1 MTLNEMRANA
11 YGKAAAGSDSSK
23 NTSGI
28 ENTNITK
35 PVFESINNHPV
46 LTAAVDALKNGGL
59 IKVTTDDQKQ
69 TDGQDSIVRRV
80 AKFLVLIG
88 TDEAAK
94 ILPHLSPEQTE
105 KIVMEMAT
113 IRYVAPEEAVV
124 ILKEFENL
132 VEKSRES
139 GGVETA
145 RSILEKAFGPQ
156 KASELLDRA
165 VPFKSGKPF
174 EYLSEADSEKVSVL
188 LKDESVPVVAM
199 VLSQLDPKVSAGVIN
214 GMEEELK
221 KEVIVRLAKMQKI
234 DASILQ
240 AVDKKMEEKFNKLN
254 IEKSDVLDG
263 KNTLAQILKRMSPE
277 AEEKILNSL
286 SEQDADL
293 GKDLRERLF
302 TVEDIVNADDKY
314 VQEILRDMEDR
325 DCALLI
331 AGKNDD
337 FRSKVL
343 QNVSSNRAREILD
356 YEEYNKPFLRSDV
369 EKITSQFFSV
379 LRRAWE
385 DGKLFIKGRDEEIY
399 V

>member
-1 MTLNEMRANA
+1 MTLNEMRASA
-11 YGKAAAGSDSSK
+11 YGKIPVTSDSEKISV
-23 NTSGI
+23 NS
-28 ENTNITK
+28 ENKNITK

-46 LTAAVDALKNGGL
+46 LKSAVEALENGGL
-59 IKVTTDDQKQ
+59 IKVTSQKEKKK
-69 TDGQDSIVRRV
+69 DEKESIVRRV
-80 AKFLVLIG
+80 AKFLVLVG

-94 ILPHLSPEQTE
+94 ILPHLSQDQTE
-105 KIVMEMAT
+105 KIVMEMAK
-113 IRYVAPEEAVV
+113 IRYVSPDEAAE

-145 RSILEKAFGPQ
+145 RSILEKAFGPE
-156 KASELLDRA
+156 KASQLLDKA

-174 EYLSEADSEKVSVL
+174 DYLSEADSEKVSIL
-188 LKDESVPVVAM
+188 LKDESVPVMAM
-199 VLSQLDPKVSAGVIN
+199 VLSQLNPKVSAGVIN
-214 GMEEELK
+214 GLDEELK

-254 IEKSDVLDG
+254 IEKSDFLDG
-263 KNTLAQILKRMSPE
+263 RNTLAQILKRMSPE
-277 AEEKILNSL
+277 AEEKILNNL
-286 SEQDADL
+286 SETDAEL

-302 TVEDIVNADDKY
+302 TVEDIVNADDKF
-314 VQEILRDMEDR
+314 VQEILREMEDK

-331 AGKNDD
+331 AGKDD
-337 FRSKVL
+337 GFRSKVL
-343 QNVSSNRAREILD
+343 RNVSSNRAREILD
-356 YEEYNKPFLRSDV
+356 CEHYNKPFLKSDV
-369 EKITSQFFSV
+369 EKVTALFFST